1 MTYPDVEKMMPT
13 GTLFK
18 CTVLIC
24 LDSMFGN
31 NWKHTDNWFA

>member
-24 LDSMFGN
+24 LDTGFN
-31 NWKHTDNWFA
+31 VW